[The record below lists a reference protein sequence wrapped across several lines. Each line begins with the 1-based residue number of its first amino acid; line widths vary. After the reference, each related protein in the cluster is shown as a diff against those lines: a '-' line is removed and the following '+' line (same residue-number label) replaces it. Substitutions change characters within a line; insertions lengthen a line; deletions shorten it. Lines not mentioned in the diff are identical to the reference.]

1 MITVDLSRD
10 RPQSAR
16 PASSRRASAAAAYG
30 RYVPDSTLAIEADPT
45 VTEHTRSS
53 SDYWALVD
61 HVLVHDPVVRD
72 HLYGPGAELA

>member
-1 MITVDLSRD
+1 M
-10 RPQSAR
+10 
-16 PASSRRASAAAAYG
+16 
-30 RYVPDSTLAIEADPT
+30 PDSTLAIEADPT

-53 SDYWALVD
+53 GDFWALVD